1 MKALLRETVD
11 DKYLYCYFLIHCYFL
26 GKHPNLVHWTY
37 KVGYYLK
44 KSNNKWKRRL
54 TYTFLK
60 SYASLL
66 LFYIACPRYKIDI
79 RLNSFSKL
87 VFPEWKITAVA
98 PFPDCKRQKHWTLVK
113 NQDLTDLSST
123 STSSHLNE
131 WFKNKKF
138 KNSHQTFPPSTFHL
152 WPESFPANAER
163 KTEMKYLS
171 HASVKGISQSTFV
184 LLFDW
189 SGFNQTSI
197 LLLIKHKQS
206 KWTEISK
213 TGGQPYSEC
222 FSGQS

>member
-1 MKALLRETVD
+1 MLPSPRV
-11 DKYLYCYFLIHCYFL
+11 
-26 GKHPNLVHWTY
+26 
-37 KVGYYLK
+37 
-44 KSNNKWKRRL
+44 
-54 TYTFLK
+54 
-60 SYASLL
+60 L
-66 LFYIACPRYKIDI
+66 LFYIACPCYKIDI

-113 NQDLTDLSST
+113 NRDLTDLSST

-152 WPESFPANAER
+152 WSESFPANAER
-163 KTEMKYLS
+163 KTEIKYLS
-171 HASVKGISQSTFV
+171 HTSVSVKGISQSTFD

-189 SGFNQTSI
+189 LDSTKQVF
-197 LLLIKHKQS
+197 LLIKHKQS
-206 KWTEISK
+206 NWTETSK
-213 TGGQPYSEC
+213 TGCQPYIEC